1 METVRP
7 FQYTS
12 SSDQGGMGSRR
23 KNVMICESIRG
34 QKSSMRLGSLISS
47 FHNQKQHFFIMNQR
61 TVLLGL
67 LLLQINSVICL
78 TSKSQYQQNQNYHQ
92 KNNILPDNII
102 DFNGKGKLKYV
113 WGDALAD
120 PKAMGP
126 DGNPYPW

>member
-1 METVRP
+1 METVTP
-7 FQYTS
+7 FQCI
-12 SSDQGGMGSRR
+12 SDQGGMGSRR
-23 KNVMICESIRG
+23 KNVMICKKSIRG

-47 FHNQKQHFFIMNQR
+47 FHHHHQHLFIMNQR

-67 LLLQINSVICL
+67 LLLQISSVICL

-92 KNNILPDNII
+92 KNTILPDNII